1 MKLFNMSRSK
11 NNSCQLFK
19 GFQVPFKEP
28 DDWNNKQFR
37 DSWGSLGT
45 VEIGEGGD
53 RRERESGIE

>member
-1 MKLFNMSRSK
+1 MKLFNMIKLK

-37 DSWGSLGT
+37 DSWGVWGQL
-45 VEIGEGGD
+45 
-53 RRERESGIE
+53 R

>member
-19 GFQVPFKEP
+19 GFQVHFKEP

-45 VEIGEGGD
+45 AEIGEGGD

>member
-1 MKLFNMSRSK
+1 MKLLICLEAKTTLANY
-11 NNSCQLFK
+11 LK

-45 VEIGEGGD
+45 VEIGKLVTGEK
-53 RRERESGIE
+53 ERVE